1 MGLIAERRAKTPAE
15 NETPRRRSRQAGPAK
30 PAERPA
36 DAPEEAWAV
45 TDAAADAQ
53 ALVSLSE
60 FLAKRGL
67 RSQGSAC
74 QDAMDAIS
82 RLQEEVRQLKAAS
95 GQG

>member
-1 MGLIAERRAKTPAE
+1 MGLIAEGHAKTPATGE
-15 NETPRRRSRQAGPAK
+15 ASRRRGRQASSAK
-30 PAERPA
+30 ALERPA
-36 DAPEEAWAV
+36 SAPEEAWAV
-45 TDAAADAQ
+45 ADAAADAQ
-53 ALVSLSE
+53 ALVCLSE

-82 RLQEEVRQLKAAS
+82 RLQEEVGRLKTAP